1 VNVDGFNFQTE
12 TSQSVR
18 HFYVAN
24 QIIGLSV
31 ISLGPGPSDRLCC
44 LVNVVSEKGCKTLQ
58 HYNITG
64 GCITVY
70 EGMTGYGEGI
80 FIKKHS
86 KDFYIN
92 IQRILI

>member
-1 VNVDGFNFQTE
+1 VLCAGVLCAFN
-12 TSQSVR
+12 
-18 HFYVAN
+18 
-24 QIIGLSV
+24 
-31 ISLGPGPSDRLCC
+31 GPSDRLCC

>member
-1 VNVDGFNFQTE
+1 
-12 TSQSVR
+12 
-18 HFYVAN
+18 
-24 QIIGLSV
+24 
-31 ISLGPGPSDRLCC
+31 LG
-44 LVNVVSEKGCKTLQ
+44 KTLQ

>member
-1 VNVDGFNFQTE
+1 MAHYMV
-12 TSQSVR
+12 
-18 HFYVAN
+18 
-24 QIIGLSV
+24 IICLKEKPFRGL
-31 ISLGPGPSDRLCC
+31 PGTDLT
-44 LVNVVSEKGCKTLQ
+44 NLQ
-58 HYNITG
+58 PYNLNRGLTYSI
-64 GCITVY
+64 